1 MPTRH
6 RAFIQPNCRSSSGA
20 ETLEGPVLSLSQV
33 VERNPLKPDV
43 SYIESLG
50 RRTVHSRNQ
59 SVARSNKR
67 TGPSGDVHARNSLSS
82 SCLTRSASSNQE
94 NRSRSSAE
102 ISSGN
107 LPNPAADSSLR
118 NSTATS
124 PNQHAAFS
132 LAWHGPIQRT
142 SGLSWR
148 CSRPARPSR
157 PGRRWH
163 QSLPASGVP
172 ANRGR

>member
-6 RAFIQPNCRSSSGA
+6 RAFIQPNGRSSSGA
-20 ETLEGPVLSLSQV
+20 ETLEGPVLSLSQIV
-33 VERNPLKPDV
+33 SVEPSETRRVNL
-43 SYIESLG
+43 ESLG

-59 SVARSNKR
+59 SVARSIKR
-67 TGPSGDVHARNSLSS
+67 TGPGPSGDVHARAARNSLSS

-157 PGRRWH
+157 SGRRW
-163 QSLPASGVP
+163 L
-172 ANRGR
+172 